1 MTILFQLTFRS
12 INFVIIE
19 MNSDD
24 IPYNFTGSVESIEIN
39 VSKDKQDES
48 WGNGLFI

>member
-1 MTILFQLTFRS
+1 
-12 INFVIIE
+12 

-24 IPYNFTGSVESIEIN
+24 IPYDYNTGSIESIEIN